1 MPSPFERLQE
11 KAARIAAKKQ
21 EVETPPETT
30 REEFL
35 QAQKDYLQTL
45 IEGEE
50 E

>member
-1 MPSPFERLQE
+1 MSHSIEHLQE
-11 KAARIAAKKQ
+11 KANRINQKIQ
-21 EVETPPETT
+21 EAESPPEMT

-35 QAQKDYLQTL
+35 QHQKDYLQTL